1 MLNIEL
7 AVLQNL
13 DHDKWW
19 SLSEISEK
27 TRIQETT
34 AKEALQELDLNGIVE
49 SRTHSVVNHSSMEW
63 RSTTDSI
70 SNYLQGKVP
79 A

>member
-7 AVLQNL
+7 AVLQTL

-34 AKEALQELDLNGIVE
+34 AKEALQELDQNGIVE

-63 RSTTDSI
+63 RSTNDSI